1 MRIIAGCWR
10 GRKLPVLP
18 VDGLRPT
25 GDRLR
30 ETLFNW
36 LAPEVVGARCLD
48 LFAGSGALS
57 FEALSRGAAAVTAV
71 DSNAAVTRS
80 LRESAAV
87 LATES
92 LEIVTAPAA
101 DWLRCSVATPFDI
114 VFLDPPFAD
123 GALDEVVALLHS
135 GGWLQSGCLVYIER
149 ATTAS
154 PPSLP
159 ENWRVL
165 RDKRA
170 GAVRYGLYC
179 NDGGDIR

>member
-1 MRIIAGCWR
+1 MRIIAGRWR

-18 VDGLRPT
+18 VEGLRPT

-36 LAPEVVGARCLD
+36 LAPEIVGARCLD

-71 DSNAAVTRS
+71 DSSAAVTRS

-87 LATES
+87 LDTAS
-92 LEIVTAPAA
+92 LEVVTASAA
-101 DWLRCSVATPFDI
+101 DWLRRSAPTPFDI

-123 GALDEVVALLHS
+123 RALDEVAALLRD
-135 GGWLQSGCLVYIER
+135 GWLQPGCLIYIER
-149 ATTAS
+149 AATAP

-159 ENWRVL
+159 EGWQLL

-170 GAVRYGLYC
+170 GAVQYSLYR
-179 NDGGDIR
+179 NEGGG